1 MQCKDIPDER
11 VVELA
16 RRWQDYARSHPIAWP
31 SWQHLHDQDRPPG
44 VVQALMDEYGIPYK
58 LAYVKVESLCERKNG
73 KPALL
78 EYGTS
83 PNYAWPAS

>member
-1 MQCKDIPDER
+1 
-11 VVELA
+11 L
-16 RRWQDYARSHPIAWP
+16 
-31 SWQHLHDQDRPPG
+31 DRPPG

-58 LAYVKVESLCERKNG
+58 LAYAKVESLCERKNG

-83 PNYAWPAS
+83 PNYAWPA